1 MAAANNDDD
10 VERQQLHPE
19 PQAAEA
25 EKPRPTTVQRGGLH
39 PIFYIL
45 AWIFFSNLTIL
56 FNKWM
61 IDGRGFKY
69 PVILTC
75 WHLVFATVAT
85 QILARTTHLL
95 DGRKNIKMTGRIYLR
110 AIVPIGLLYSA
121 SLVCSNMV
129 YLYLSVAFI
138 QMLKAAAPVAVLLTA
153 WAWGVEEPSLKR
165 FLNILFIVAGVGLAS
180 LGEINF
186 SMAGFLFQVGGIV
199 FEAMRLIMIQ
209 VLLSGEDMKMDPLVS
224 LYYYAPVCAV
234 MNVIV
239 AIGSE
244 ANRFDFGD
252 VGRAGAGLLV
262 LNAMVAFMLNVSSVF
277 LIGKTS
283 GLVMTL
289 TGILKNILLVIIS
302 VMIWKTNITAIQFVG
317 YAIATAGLAYYS
329 LGWEQ
334 TVAISVG
341 VWVYAKSLWERVAG
355 SYSPLSQGEGGG
367 SQEGT
372 GRLPAAVKRALIMGL
387 VVVTVVVL
395 VAGFLY
401 GSGGP
406 ATGPVSKEVEE
417 IGQGA

>member
-1 MAAANNDDD
+1 MN
-10 VERQQLHPE
+10 
-19 PQAAEA
+19 
-25 EKPRPTTVQRGGLH
+25 
-39 PIFYIL
+39 
-45 AWIFFSNLTIL
+45 
-56 FNKWM
+56 
-61 IDGRGFKY
+61 ID
-69 PVILTC
+69 PPNPAVILTC

-277 LIGKTS
+277 LVSQYPPLTVQHKDTNNHVKIGKTS

-367 SQEGT
+367 SQEGA

-406 ATGPVSKEVEE
+406 STGPVSKEVEE

>member
-1 MAAANNDDD
+1 MN
-10 VERQQLHPE
+10 
-19 PQAAEA
+19 
-25 EKPRPTTVQRGGLH
+25 
-39 PIFYIL
+39 
-45 AWIFFSNLTIL
+45 
-56 FNKWM
+56 
-61 IDGRGFKY
+61 ID
-69 PVILTC
+69 PPNPAVILTC

-341 VWVYAKSLWERVAG
+341 IWVYAKSLWERVAG

-367 SQEGT
+367 SQEGA